1 MKLPPLRVQ
10 HGLLFALLALLFF
23 GWGAWLMRPPAPA
36 EPLPWLAAWQT
47 QWLPAL
53 ANEQLRLADLSHAT
67 EGELWLQAQPTGPR
81 LLYRAPV
88 GGADEGWALSA
99 ELQLSRLERESLA
112 VAAGL
117 PAESGE
123 QPLSGQLLDQL
134 GRQPVLALELTPRV
148 AVPAARLAAT
158 LGQPPL
164 RLHIEGGEAWV
175 YPALGLMARVQ
186 DETVLLLRAQPKS
199 ALQH

>member
-1 MKLPPLRVQ
+1 M
-10 HGLLFALLALLFF
+10 
-23 GWGAWLMRPPAPA
+23 
-36 EPLPWLAAWQT
+36 
-47 QWLPAL
+47 
-53 ANEQLRLADLSHAT
+53 
-67 EGELWLQAQPTGPR
+67 
-81 LLYRAPV
+81 
-88 GGADEGWALSA
+88 
-99 ELQLSRLERESLA
+99 
-112 VAAGL
+112 

-134 GRQPVLALELTPRV
+134 GRQPVLALELTPSV

-164 RLHIEGGEAWV
+164 RLHIEGGETWV

>member
-23 GWGAWLMRPPAPA
+23 GWGAWLMRPPTPA
-36 EPLPWLAAWQT
+36 EPLLWLAVWQT
-47 QWLPAL
+47 QLLPAL
-53 ANEQLRLADLSHAT
+53 ASEQLRLADLSGET

-88 GGADEGWALSA
+88 GGAEEGWALSA
-99 ELQLSRLERESLA
+99 ELHLSRLERESLA

-117 PAESGE
+117 QASSGE

-134 GRQPVLALELTPRV
+134 GRQPVLALELTPGV

-164 RLHIEGGEAWV
+164 RLQIEGGEAWV

-186 DETVLLLRAQPKS
+186 DDTLLQLRAQPKS